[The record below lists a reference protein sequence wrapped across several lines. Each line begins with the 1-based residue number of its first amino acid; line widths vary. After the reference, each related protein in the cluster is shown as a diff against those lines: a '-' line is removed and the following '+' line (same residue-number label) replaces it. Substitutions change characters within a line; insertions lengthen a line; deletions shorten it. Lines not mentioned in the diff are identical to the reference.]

1 MYLKDIVD
9 AIDARVLAGEEL
21 LLQREITTVSACD
34 LMSDVLAF
42 AKRGILLVTG
52 LNNSQV
58 VRTAAI
64 AQLSGVIVV
73 RGKQP
78 DSATIELARK
88 MQVPLLCSPMHMFE
102 LCSELSKI
110 GLVGTHTERP

>member
-1 MYLKDIVD
+1 MRLKDIVD
-9 AIDARVLAGEEL
+9 AVGATVLAGEEYL
-21 LLQREITTVSACD
+21 PQREVTTVSACD

-42 AKRGILLVTG
+42 AKPGILLVTG
-52 LNNSQV
+52 LINSQV

-64 AQLSGVIVV
+64 AHLSGVVFV

-78 DSATIELARK
+78 NADTIELARR
-88 MQVPLLCSPMHMFE
+88 MQVPLLSSSMHMFE

-110 GLVGTHTERP
+110 GLVGTRTE

>member
-1 MYLKDIVD
+1 MHLRDIAD
-9 AIDARVLAGEEL
+9 AIQAEVLAGKESLPE
-21 LLQREITTVSACD
+21 REITTVSACD

-42 AKRGILLVTG
+42 AKPGILLVTG
-52 LNNSQV
+52 LTNSQI

-73 RGKQP
+73 RDKQP
-78 DSATIELARK
+78 SQGTIELAEK
-88 MQVPLLCSPMHMFE
+88 MQVPLLSTPMHMFE

-110 GLVGTHTERP
+110 GLVGTRTE